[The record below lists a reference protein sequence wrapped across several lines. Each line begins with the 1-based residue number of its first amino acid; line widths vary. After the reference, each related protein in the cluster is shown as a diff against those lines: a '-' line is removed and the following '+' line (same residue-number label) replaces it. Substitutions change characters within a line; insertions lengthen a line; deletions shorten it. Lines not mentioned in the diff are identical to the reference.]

1 MKDALGDRMK
11 DYEVRSKTY
20 LPRRTYTLIRIDG
33 KAFHTFTKGF
43 KKPYD
48 MDLINAMDYTTKM
61 LCSEIQGCKLG
72 YTQSDEIS
80 LLLTDFD
87 KIGTDAYFDGSVQK
101 ITSITASMATAFFN
115 DYMRENGITDKLA
128 FFDSRVY
135 IITEGV
141 EVENYFIWRQQD
153 CVRNSISMTA
163 QSLYSHNE
171 LNGVNTTK
179 MQDLC
184 IEKGVNW
191 NDLPAGFKR
200 GRMIWKENYETE
212 IDTEKFSGLVT
223 RSRWAINPAIWIT
236 KERPKFSRLIPRR
249 KVDIGEAELESLI
262 NKYGP
267 EGLYDI
273 AKKLMQYA
281 DADVNSAIQQPYE
294 FNYKNK

>member
-43 KKPYD
+43 KRPYD

-212 IDTEKFSGLVT
+212 INNEKFSGSVT

-236 KERPKFSRLIPRR
+236 KERAKFSRLIPRR

-262 NKYGP
+262 SKYGP
-267 EGLYDI
+267 EGLYEI
-273 AKKLMQYA
+273 ARKLLQYA
-281 DADVNSAIQQPYE
+281 DADVNSAIEQANE